1 MAFADMTSVQFDAH
15 LAGLSQSTLALKKSS
30 YDGVKTSM
38 TTEATTLDGKRG
50 QLHAHQ
56 VKVDAMLGKI
66 ATLQAH
72 EDARFADFES
82 RIAALE
88 VS

>member
-1 MAFADMTSVQFDAH
+1 MTTVQFDAH
-15 LAGLSQSTLALKKSS
+15 LAGLSQSTLALKKTS
-30 YDGVKTSM
+30 YTGVKTSM
-38 TTEATTLDGKRG
+38 ATETATLDGKRS

-56 VKVDAMLGKI
+56 IKVDAMLSKI

-72 EDARFADFES
+72 EDARFATFET

-88 VS
+88 AS